1 MKLVFK
7 TSSVLTGGILFLSI
21 FIFTSSVTIAQNDE
35 HSDSTVSTYL
45 HIKGDWAE
53 TGEWQDSLI
62 GFVLNNI
69 DTSGKSNWKSKEITE
84 FEKVGNGYFVKADIP
99 VYVRN
104 NSSQV
109 WCTSISLKSDNNR
122 LDTIK
127 SKYGG
132 VKLSQ
137 IKLIL
142 NSTPE
147 GAESFLI
154 PNRVWMSKFAN
165 TSWEKDDSVLQE
177 FRVNTSST
185 NTYAY
190 VDQTVF
196 VVVFKLN
203 DTYKKVIHY
212 TKPASVQQEQPV
224 WIKF

>member
-7 TSSVLTGGILFLSI
+7 TSSALSGGILFLSI
-21 FIFTSSVTIAQNDE
+21 FIFISSVSIAQNAE
-35 HSDSTVSTYL
+35 NSDSTVSTYL
-45 HIKGDWAE
+45 HIKGDWI
-53 TGEWQDSLI
+53 GSGKWQDSLI

-84 FEKVGNGYFVKADIP
+84 FEKDRNGYFVKANIP

-104 NSSQV
+104 NSSQI
-109 WCTSISLKSDNNR
+109 WCTSISLRSDNNR

-132 VKLSQ
+132 VKLSK

-154 PNRVWMSKFAN
+154 PNRVWMAKFAN
-165 TSWEKDDSVLQE
+165 TSWDKDDSEMQK

-185 NTYAY
+185 NTYAF

-203 DTYKKVIHY
+203 DKYKKVIHF